1 MPRNITGGSGHKSQ
15 KNSESSKSRHNKDFN
30 DKIMDDFRDGMNTE
44 DIFIGRV
51 LQHVGH
57 GQMKVFYTKKE
68 WSEEEEKEIKREIT
82 QIVPMRGGLR
92 GKGKK
97 DVHIGVGD
105 VVMIAETG
113 LSNVTHEI
121 ISVFY
126 EPQRSQLRKLRPD
139 LDPRIFVADATANE
153 EDSGGGVVFEEEE
166 EEMNIEDI

>member
-1 MPRNITGGSGHKSQ
+1 MPRNLTGGSGHKSQ
-15 KNSESSKSRHNKDFN
+15 KNSESAKSRHNKDFN
-30 DKIMDDFRDGMNTE
+30 DKIMDDFRDGMNTS

-51 LQHVGH
+51 IQHVGH

-68 WSEEEEKEIKREIT
+68 WSEEEEKEINREIT
-82 QIVPMRGGLR
+82 QIIPMRGGLR

-97 DVHIGVGD
+97 DVHIGTGD

-139 LDPRIFVADATANE
+139 LDARIFVADATSKDE
-153 EDSGGGVVFEEEE
+153 EMGGVIFEEKE
-166 EEMNIEDI
+166 EEMNIDDI